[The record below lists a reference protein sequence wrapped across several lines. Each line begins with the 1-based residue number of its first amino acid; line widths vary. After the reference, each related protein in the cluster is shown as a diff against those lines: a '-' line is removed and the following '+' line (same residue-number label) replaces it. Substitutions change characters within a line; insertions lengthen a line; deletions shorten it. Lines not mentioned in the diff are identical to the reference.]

1 MKKLLSIGLI
11 ITIPLLLSAQ
21 QKGNTQQDLQKQIE
35 EMKKEMQSQI
45 AALRDSITMLQ
56 QQLHSE
62 RKNSG
67 YEFFY
72 QNPMSEQNQED
83 WMKVDSLLHNNGN
96 TWSWSYSYPKVAP
109 YNYQFMVPSEKYKD
123 DLKKSEDELKKSL
136 NERNWELWTNPPCP
150 ESSKQKHKHEWMKGL
165 PFYHLFN
172 N

>member
-21 QKGNTQQDLQKQIE
+21 QKGTSQQDLQKQIE

-45 AALRDSITMLQ
+45 AALRDSITMLHH
-56 QQLHSE
+56 QLGQE
-62 RKNSG
+62 KKNSDN
-67 YEFFY
+67 EFFY
-72 QNPMSEQNQED
+72 QNPMSDQNQND
-83 WMKVDSLLHNNGN
+83 WMKIDSLLHNNGS

-109 YNYQFMVPSEKYKD
+109 YNYQFMIPSEKSIEE
-123 DLKKSEDELKKSL
+123 LKKSGDVWKKSL
-136 NERNWELWTNPPCP
+136 NEHNWEQWLYPPCP
-150 ESSKQKHKHEWMKGL
+150 ESSKEKHKHEWMKGL